1 MRAHNTVG
9 CSSEK
14 GTVDRGDVTKCDR
27 ASAVYTSGHAV
38 RPFCRRHL
46 VNMGKMKNET
56 SLAVVVV
63 VIIIAQR

>member
-46 VNMGKMKNET
+46 VNMGK
-56 SLAVVVV
+56 
-63 VIIIAQR
+63 